1 MENSSSSEDLEN
13 GDRTVPVS
21 STPLAA
27 GNLIHIA
34 CIIALVW
41 ILIEKDREDDEE
53 HYNESD
59 STLLVPITE
68 PIENDEYL
76 NHQKWLIWKNVVV
89 IGVSFMCLF
98 TAFSVATVLQVHN
111 SLHNQSINYLFNSS
125 LPIEFIE
132 RREWARNHLT
142 INRLR
147 WSADFIHVYT
157 KFNDGKDRS

>member
-1 MENSSSSEDLEN
+1 M
-13 GDRTVPVS
+13 
-21 STPLAA
+21 
-27 GNLIHIA
+27 IQ
-34 CIIALVW
+34 
-41 ILIEKDREDDEE
+41 KDREDDEE

-111 SLHNQSINYLFNSS
+111 PL
-125 LPIEFIE
+125 
-132 RREWARNHLT
+132 
-142 INRLR
+142 
-147 WSADFIHVYT
+147 YT
-157 KFNDGKDRS
+157 Q